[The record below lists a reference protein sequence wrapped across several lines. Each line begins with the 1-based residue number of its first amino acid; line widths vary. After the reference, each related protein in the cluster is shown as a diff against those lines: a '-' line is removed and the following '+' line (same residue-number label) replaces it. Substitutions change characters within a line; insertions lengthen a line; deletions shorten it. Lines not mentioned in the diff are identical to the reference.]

1 MRFYNREEELTQ
13 LKSIKAMAHNDHS
26 KLTVL
31 TGRRRVGKTSLIFKA
46 LENEPFIYL
55 FVGRKNEADLCNGYI
70 NEIAQKLNMFV
81 PPMDRFVDLFRFL
94 MEQGTTHKF
103 SLVIDEFQ
111 EFLNVNP
118 SVYSDIQN
126 YWDQYRLKTNI
137 NLVVSG
143 SIYSLM
149 VKIFQDRKEP
159 LFGRADAM
167 MRIRP
172 FTIEVLKDIMRDHK
186 PDYTNDELLALYTF
200 TGGVPKYVEL
210 LADKKALT
218 IPKMIRQ
225 ICQADSPFLS
235 EGRNL
240 LIEEFGKK
248 YGNYFSILDAISSGM
263 NTQAEIEAFLGDKS
277 VGGQLSKLE
286 TVYEVVAKQRPIFSK
301 EGTQTVRY
309 EILDNFLRLWFRYI
323 ERNRPLVEIGNF
335 VGLEKI
341 VADDYTTY
349 SGKTLELYFKQKLQ
363 ESFEFRAI
371 GSWREAKGVQNEI
384 DLVAVYLDNKRALV
398 VEVKRQKKN
407 FKPQIFEEKVKLLRS
422 KAMHKYDIETACWDI
437 DDM

>member
-1 MRFYNREEELTQ
+1 MKFYNREEELAQ
-13 LKSIKAMAHNDHS
+13 LKGIKKRAFNDHS

-46 LENEPFIYL
+46 LEDEPFIYL

-70 NEIAQKLNMFV
+70 EEITQKLNIFV
-81 PPMDRFVDLFRFL
+81 PPMDRFIDVFRFL
-94 MEQGTTHKF
+94 MEQGTTRKF

-111 EFLNVNP
+111 EFINVNE

-126 YWDQYRLKTNI
+126 YWDQYRTKTNI
-137 NLVVSG
+137 NFVVSG

-149 VKIFQDRKEP
+149 VKIFQDKKEP
-159 LFGRADAM
+159 LFGRADAT

-172 FTIEVLKDIMRDHK
+172 FTIEVLKEIMHDHK
-186 PDYTNDELLALYTF
+186 PTYTNDELLALYSF

-210 LADKKALT
+210 LVDNKALT

-225 ICQADSPFLS
+225 ICQSDSPFLG

-248 YGNYFSILDAISSGM
+248 YGNYFSILSAISSGI
-263 NTQAEIEAFLGDKS
+263 NTQSEIEAVLGDKS
-277 VGGQLSKLE
+277 IGGQLSKLE
-286 TVYEVVAKQRPIFSK
+286 TVYEVVTKQRPIFAK

-309 EILDNFLRLWFRYI
+309 EISDNFLRFWFRYI
-323 ERNRPLVEIGNF
+323 ERNRSLVEIGNF
-335 VGLEKI
+335 KGLMTI
-341 VADDYTTY
+341 VEDDYTTY
-349 SGKTLELYFKQKLQ
+349 SGKTLEVYFKQKMQ
-363 ESFEFRAI
+363 ESFAYRAI
-371 GSWREAKGVQNEI
+371 GSWWEAKGAQNEVDI
-384 DLVAVYLDNKRALV
+384 VGITLDNKKALV
-398 VEVKRQKKN
+398 IEVKRQKKN
-407 FKPQIFEEKVKLLRS
+407 FKPQAFEEKVELLRS
-422 KAMHKYDIETACWDI
+422 KLLHKYEIEAVCWDM

>member
-1 MRFYNREEELTQ
+1 MRFYDREDELNQ
-13 LKSIKAMAHNDHS
+13 LKAMREMAYNDHS

-31 TGRRRVGKTSLIFKA
+31 TGRRRVGKTSLILRA
-46 LENEPFIYL
+46 LEHEPLVYL
-55 FVGRKNEADLCNGYI
+55 FVSRKNEADLCNGYCK
-70 NEIAQKLNMFV
+70 EIARILRIFV
-81 PPMDRFVDLFRFL
+81 PSMDTFADVFRFL
-94 MEQGTTHKF
+94 MEQGTTRKF
-103 SLVIDEFQ
+103 SLVVDEFQ
-111 EFLNVNP
+111 EFININP

-126 YWDQYRLKTNI
+126 YWDQYRTKTNI
-137 NLVVSG
+137 NFVVSG

-149 VKIFQDRKEP
+149 VKIFQDKKEP
-159 LFGRADAM
+159 LFGRADSM

-172 FTIEVLKDIMRDHK
+172 FTIAVLKEIMRNHK
-186 PDYTNDELLALYTF
+186 PGYTNDELLGLYTF

-210 LADKKALT
+210 LVDNKALA
-218 IPKMIRQ
+218 IPEMIHQ
-225 ICQADSPFLS
+225 ICRSDSPFLG

-263 NTQAEIEAFLGDKS
+263 NTQTEIESFLGDKS

-286 TVYEVVAKQRPIFSK
+286 TVYEVIAKQRPIFSK

-309 EILDNFLRLWFRYI
+309 EISDHFLRLWFRYI

-335 VGLEKI
+335 VGLRKI
-341 VADDYTTY
+341 MADDYATY

-371 GSWREAKGVQNEI
+371 GSWWEAKGPQNEVDI
-384 DLVAVYLDNKRALV
+384 VAVYLDNKRALV

-407 FKPQIFEEKVKLLRS
+407 FKPEAFAGKVKLLQA
-422 KAMHKYDIETACWDI
+422 KAMHKYDIETVCWDM